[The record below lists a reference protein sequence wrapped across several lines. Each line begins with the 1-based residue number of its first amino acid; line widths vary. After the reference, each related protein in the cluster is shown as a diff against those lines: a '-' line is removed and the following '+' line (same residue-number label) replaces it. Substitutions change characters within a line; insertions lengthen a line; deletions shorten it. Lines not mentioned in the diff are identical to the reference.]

1 MGGRHFDRHS
11 TTNRPAAL
19 FLRRSGGTGR
29 PETCT
34 TGVIALQTIRPV
46 LRALALLLLLVQGV
60 VGVGV
65 AWAHAAEPPQIT
77 VALES
82 AHDSNCLV
90 IHNEARCTI
99 CQFAGTLGNRPAE
112 AAVAFYC
119 AEQRIAFSA
128 YLTLQIAVDDHLSA
142 APRAPPTDLV

>member
-1 MGGRHFDRHS
+1 
-11 TTNRPAAL
+11 
-19 FLRRSGGTGR
+19 
-29 PETCT
+29 
-34 TGVIALQTIRPV
+34 VIALQSFRPA
-46 LRALALLLLLVQGV
+46 LRVLALLLLLVQGV

-65 AWAHAAEPPQIT
+65 AWAHAAESPQIS

-99 CQFAGTLGNRPAE
+99 CQYAGALGIRPAQ
-112 AAVAFYC
+112 AAAAFHC

-128 YLTLQIAVDDHLSA
+128 FLTLQITVDDHLSA
-142 APRAPPTDLV
+142 APRAPPVHLV